1 MATLTSLIDRVR
13 LELGDTAKTFSW
25 STPGVANTNRYEIP
39 HSPVLASSISAF
51 LNGVPIDEADY
62 VVEERSGVLI
72 FSASIPDDGDQLT
85 VLGSHFRYFTDTEL
99 TTIVEA
105 SINEHLYLKTDAFG
119 RQLNVSNLPTV
130 EEYPVAIWATYKALM
145 TLATD
150 AAFDIDI
157 HTPDGV
163 SIPRSERYGQLY
175 NMAMARKV
183 QYDDLCKALN
193 IGIAKI
199 EVFTYRRISKTTNR
213 YVPIYIPQEI
223 DDRSR
228 PQRAYLPIPTYG
240 ASPVPQESSIYDI
253 VFTQG
258 DDWSINIDF
267 PFDGTGYDI
276 KAQAR
281 LYPESA
287 AVVALFTV
295 TNVSVVAGTITL
307 SLTSEQTKL
316 FPLKCYWDLQVTDPD
331 GNQFTYLAGTVF
343 AKRQITRDQPPPS
356 SLDWSPT
363 GWEPSWP

>member
-13 LELGDTAKTFSW
+13 LELGDTARTFSW
-25 STPGVANTNRYEIP
+25 STPGVADTSRYEIP

-119 RQLNVSNLPTV
+119 RQLNVTNLPTV

-213 YVPIYIPQEI
+213 YVPVYIPQEI

-240 ASPVPQESSIYDI
+240 AAPVPSTATIYDI

-258 DDWSINIDF
+258 DDWEKEFDF
-267 PFDGTGYDI
+267 PFDLTGHAL
-276 KAQAR
+276 KAHAR
-281 LYPESA
+281 LFPESA
-287 AVVALFTV
+287 AVVAAFTV
-295 TNVSVVAGTITL
+295 TITDAANGLVVL
-307 SLTSEQTKL
+307 SLTQDQTTR
-316 FPLKCYWDLQVTDPD
+316 FPLKSYWDFQVTDPD
-331 GNQFTYLAGTVF
+331 DNEFTYYNGTVF

-363 GWEPSWP
+363 GWESWP